1 MEEAPPTSKCWA
13 SHLQAPP
20 TQCPF
25 CTTGH
30 SHWGST
36 SVCRCF
42 EPLSAMFILCLLS
55 CSLTG
60 CWYTST
66 AGPQRA
72 SMQKDMWCVTSDK
85 PETCMQPSESSW
97 QKMTFSSY
105 LPRKLRSDFP
115 EALGL
120 RIDALGAVQGLIRR
134 KERCQILWGSQIVG
148 KMHPGLSR
156 FSFFLSQTQVGLWYR
171 IHSLQLHSSS
181 IFTSSSCAC
190 HVLTV
195 TIYPILQLEGRQP

>member
-1 MEEAPPTSKCWA
+1 MEGAPPTSKCWA

-25 CTTGH
+25 CKTGH
-30 SHWGST
+30 SRWGST

-85 PETCMQPSESSW
+85 PETCMQPSESLW

-105 LPRKLRSDFP
+105 LPQKLRSDFP

-120 RIDALGAVQGLIRR
+120 RID
-134 KERCQILWGSQIVG
+134 KERKMSNPPG
-148 KMHPGLSR
+148 KSDSGKNASWFVP
-156 FSFFLSQTQVGLWYR
+156 FFLFFEPDPSWLV
-171 IHSLQLHSSS
+171 
-181 IFTSSSCAC
+181 
-190 HVLTV
+190 V
-195 TIYPILQLEGRQP
+195 